1 LRRGYKHRVW
11 LFRPPGV
18 YRPQADT
25 GLLAEALR
33 AARVGV
39 KVLDVGTGTGALALE
54 AALSGAAE
62 VVAVDDCARAVFA
75 ARVNVWLRRLPIQV
89 FRSDLFEAV
98 AGQVF
103 DVIVANPPYVCSDGF
118 RGTRGPAHMW
128 DGGPSGRAVLDRLC
142 CAVPSLLAPDGTL
155 LLVQSA
161 LCGVQETICRL
172 REEGLDAAE
181 IARRQE
187 AFGPVMSAHAGW
199 LEDRGLIG
207 PGQRYEDLVVIRACH
222 VQR

>member
-1 LRRGYKHRVW
+1 MW

-25 GLLAEALR
+25 WLLAEALR

-39 KVLDVGTGTGALALE
+39 RVLDVGTGTGVLALE
-54 AALSGAAE
+54 AALGGAAE
-62 VVAVDDCARAVFA
+62 VIAVDDCTRAVYA
-75 ARVNVWLRRLPIQV
+75 ARVNARLRRLPV
-89 FRSDLFEAV
+89 RALRSDLFEAV
-98 AGQVF
+98 TGQEF
-103 DVIVANPPYVCSDGF
+103 DVIVANPPYVPSDGLCD
-118 RGTRGPAHMW
+118 TRGPARMW
-128 DGGPSGRAVLDRLC
+128 DGGLSGRAVLDRLC
-142 CAVPSLLAPDGTL
+142 SGVPSLLAPGGTL

-161 LCGVQETICRL
+161 LCGVQDTICRL
-172 REEGLDAAE
+172 RAEGLDAAE

-187 AFGPVMSAHAGW
+187 AFGPVMSAYALR

-207 PGQRYEDLVVIRACH
+207 PGQRYEDLVVIRACR